1 MGRGAALGHR
11 KPLQRSGANRCVFAL
26 RNRSTLLRSMH
37 TLVQI
42 FTFKDG
48 VLARLAHDLRLS
60 ARAFEISLH
69 QGKVSAYF
77 LANSLEV
84 DGVAHGEQVD
94 PGALSAHDKQ
104 KIQHTIQT
112 EILDSAHHPR
122 IEVSGTL
129 NQAQGRHS
137 VEAELRLRGIQRSI
151 DIAVVL
157 ADGKLTAE
165 CSFAPSAFGI
175 APYKALAGAIR
186 LKDRVLVRVTTVASV
201 AALDASHEP
210 LVFKP

>member
-1 MGRGAALGHR
+1 
-11 KPLQRSGANRCVFAL
+11 
-26 RNRSTLLRSMH
+26 MH

-60 ARAFEISLH
+60 ASAFEITLH
-69 QGKVSAYF
+69 QGKISAYF

-84 DGVAHGEQVD
+84 DGVAHGEHVD
-94 PGALSAHDKQ
+94 PGALSVHDKQ
-104 KIQHTIQT
+104 KIQHTIQAD
-112 EILDSAHHPR
+112 ILDSARHPR

-129 NQAQGRHS
+129 NQAQGRHF
-137 VEAELRLRGIQRSI
+137 VEAELRLRGIQRPLEI
-151 DIAVVL
+151 PIMF

-186 LKDRVLVRVTTVASV
+186 LKDRVLVRVTSVANV
-201 AALDASHEP
+201 AALTASQEP
-210 LVFKP
+210 VVFTP